1 MGKTKAGKGKIVA
14 RIFLVIGIL
23 LSMTAGS
30 GLAYVKHTGDKMLGL
45 MNYDKSNKVS
55 GMDLSKYALDSDT
68 EIVNILLVG
77 ADKNLDEQ
85 DKDVERRSDSMMI
98 ATLDIKHNKLKL
110 TSLMRDMYVDIPG
123 YGGYKAYHEQPP
135 KAAEVCKE

>member
-55 GMDLSKYALDSDT
+55 GW
-68 EIVNILLVG
+68 I
-77 ADKNLDEQ
+77 
-85 DKDVERRSDSMMI
+85 
-98 ATLDIKHNKLKL
+98 
-110 TSLMRDMYVDIPG
+110 
-123 YGGYKAYHEQPP
+123 
-135 KAAEVCKE
+135 

>member
-68 EIVNILLVG
+68 EIVHIYWLVQIRIWM
-77 ADKNLDEQ
+77 NRIRMLR
-85 DKDVERRSDSMMI
+85 DVRIR
-98 ATLDIKHNKLKL
+98 
-110 TSLMRDMYVDIPG
+110 
-123 YGGYKAYHEQPP
+123 
-135 KAAEVCKE
+135 

>member
-77 ADKNLDEQ
+77 ADKNLDELAGELEA
-85 DKDVERRSDSMMI
+85 DEKDHISILDRIGEI
-98 ATLDIKHNKLKL
+98 KGLLLDIL
-110 TSLMRDMYVDIPG
+110 T
-123 YGGYKAYHEQPP
+123 
-135 KAAEVCKE
+135 

>member
-30 GLAYVKHTGDKMLGL
+30 GLAYVKHTGDRMLGL

-68 EIVNILLVG
+68 EIVNILLVKLV
-77 ADKNLDEQ
+77 ADFFVSFK
-85 DKDVERRSDSMMI
+85 ERSIYVGVKACPSPIVTI
-98 ATLDIKHNKLKL
+98 ANKAVTMPL
-110 TSLMRDMYVDIPG
+110 T
-123 YGGYKAYHEQPP
+123 
-135 KAAEVCKE
+135 